1 MNDRKFW
8 EAIAKIDQDVLPD
21 EARALQPLIAYL
33 ETLDPM
39 ELIGFHNQLCKK
51 IYRLDT
57 REHFEAASQNQSDDS
72 FLYLRCYV
80 VGRGKDYFNKVL
92 RNVEETPKEFVCLE
106 LLLDVAPDL
115 WRQQKGTDLI
125 DVCDRRFC
133 VESGSNDKGWPEIPG
148 ALKGISFKETRSMIE
163 GMLAADKRQTA
174 AIGREHNYLGA
185 TIGRKLELL
194 GFRAPGYSFIGL
206 TVVPNEPHAAIKY
219 IKPEISDELEFAFEV
234 NILPRQY
241 VEMDAISRDK
251 LFVDLAFEAL
261 MWLAHRDGLDVSI
274 IQKAK
279 LAVYDVLAPR

>member
-57 REHFEAASQNQSDDS
+57 RAHFEAASQNQSDDS

-80 VGRGKDYFNKVL
+80 VGRGKDYYNKVL

-125 DVCDRRFC
+125 DVCDRRFS

-148 ALKGISFKETRSMIE
+148 ALKDLRFVDTRNIIE
-163 GMLAADKRQTA
+163 AMLAVDKRLKA
-174 AIGREHNYLGA
+174 AIGGEHYHAVG
-185 TIGRKLELL
+185 KLVRQLEML
-194 GFRAPGYSFIGL
+194 GFRTPGCSFVSL
-206 TVVPNEPHAAIKY
+206 TVEPNEPHATIKY
-219 IKPEISDELEFAFEV
+219 ISTEGLGVSFQA
-234 NILPRQY
+234 NILPRHY
-241 VEMDAISRDK
+241 VEMDVISRDK
-251 LFVDLAFEAL
+251 LFVDLACEAL

-279 LAVYDVLAPR
+279 LAVYGELAPR